1 MDVNFDQ
8 SASALTRKDTRSQSI
23 IYFSQLSKRQMLE
36 LSEMYALDFK
46 LFDYDMQKYREINET
61 L

>member
-23 IYFSQLSKRQMLE
+23 IYFSQLSTRQMLE

-46 LFDYDMQKYREINET
+46 LFDYDMQKYREIKET